1 MGLTSVSPFHPL
13 LIFQVVYGAR
23 NGSDGSGTIPRR
35 VGKLVEEDLQRLKA
49 LEPTN
54 SLLVASPQWGGAENL
69 EVRNANPPR
78 LHASRCQFHKAF
90 FYLNLSLG
98 VIS

>member
-1 MGLTSVSPFHPL
+1 VGLISVSPFHTP

-78 LHASRCQFHKAF
+78 LHASRCP
-90 FYLNLSLG
+90 
-98 VIS
+98 